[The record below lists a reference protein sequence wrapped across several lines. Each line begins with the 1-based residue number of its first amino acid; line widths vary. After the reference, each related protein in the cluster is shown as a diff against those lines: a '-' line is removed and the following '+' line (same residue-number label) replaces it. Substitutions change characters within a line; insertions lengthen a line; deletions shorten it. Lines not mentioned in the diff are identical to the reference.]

1 MMKYALP
8 IVGVA
13 LALSLGGTA
22 IAAEHDR
29 GPRGAREQAT
39 QQNHENQRFDRR
51 GDRPRAAQ
59 HQQRQRQGGWR
70 NNNGPRSPFADNQQQ
85 RQRFDQ
91 HRPQQQRV
99 DRQRPQRP
107 RFDQQRPQQPRV
119 DRQRPQQRYDNNYR
133 QPRPTADHWR
143 KQNVRTNWQ
152 QYRRNFHSPKRY
164 RIGAYH
170 GPRGYQYRRW
180 FYGERLPS
188 IYYARPFWLFNVIA
202 YGLFTPPPGLIWVRY
217 GDDALLIDR
226 YTGEIVQVRYNVF
239 Y

>member
-13 LALSLGGTA
+13 LALSLAGTA
-22 IAAEHDR
+22 TAAEHDR
-29 GPRGAREQAT
+29 GPRGGREQAT
-39 QQNHENQRFDRR
+39 HQNHDNQRFDRR

-59 HQQRQRQGGWR
+59 HQQRQRQDGWR
-70 NNNGPRSPFADNQQQ
+70 NNNGPRGPVADNQRQ
-85 RQRFDQ
+85 RQ
-91 HRPQQQRV
+91 
-99 DRQRPQRP
+99 

-133 QPRPTADHWR
+133 QPRPTANQWR
-143 KQNVRTNWQ
+143 NQNVRSNWQ
-152 QYRRNFHSPKRY
+152 QYRRNFNSPKRY
-164 RIGAYH
+164 RIGVYH
-170 GPRGYQYRRW
+170 GPRGYHYRRW
-180 FYGERLPS
+180 SYGERLPS

-217 GDDALLIDR
+217 GDDALLIDQ